1 MSVHS
6 LPKEVLIAITRN
18 FVSNKTNDSL
28 VIERKKKIFVKKYN
42 GFFSDFMEKM
52 YGEKYYEKFLKMAED
67 YIKKLEVFRM
77 EKYEEIS
84 IEQIQKI
91 VSKQKLEVK
100 QENSKVVIPLSF
112 KDLKIVY
119 PFSLNEYIYI
129 LDYFLYYKPKEFKC
143 EIVVKIDIRE
153 VIKSYIQLR
162 GNKQRDTVECDYRE
176 EKLICYIENIEESWL
191 NRLVSSLKR
200 WYNIDSKIVRVIE
213 KRNRKN
219 AEIEIISK
227 ESLEYVYKS
236 FRVLNIKEFITSF
249 SWITNNFEKLIETLA
264 IESEKHIKNLGVI

>member
-1 MSVHS
+1 MGNNINLIFYNEELLENYFKLINYSDYKLDVQDSKIYMSVHS

-129 LDYFLYYKPKEFKC
+129 LD
-143 EIVVKIDIRE
+143 
-153 VIKSYIQLR
+153 
-162 GNKQRDTVECDYRE
+162 
-176 EKLICYIENIEESWL
+176 
-191 NRLVSSLKR
+191 
-200 WYNIDSKIVRVIE
+200 
-213 KRNRKN
+213 
-219 AEIEIISK
+219 
-227 ESLEYVYKS
+227 
-236 FRVLNIKEFITSF
+236 
-249 SWITNNFEKLIETLA
+249 
-264 IESEKHIKNLGVI
+264 